1 MQKLQVILCAFVLC
15 FALSQTVRAQAVQ
28 EKQEEV
34 LSNTQGFFL
43 QGHFQGHGL
52 TVEEDDADS
61 GRGFGIKAGYGFSS
75 LFTLYLGIDGASM
88 DVADPGNRPV
98 VGNEYTL
105 AYVDLG
111 GRFNF
116 RAGPNSLVPYL
127 DGSLTGIGSVYST
140 GAGDATFSGS
150 AFSIG
155 GGVQYFISPQFAFNG
170 GLHLSFGGYS
180 ELEISGQTESVDLSV
195 TGARIDIGFSWYPF

>member
-1 MQKLQVILCAFVLC
+1 MQKLQVILGAFVLC
-15 FALSQTVRAQAVQ
+15 FALGQTVQAQATQ
-28 EKQEEV
+28 EQQEE
-34 LSNTQGFFL
+34 LRSDTQGFFL
-43 QGHFQGHGL
+43 EGHFQGHGL

-61 GRGFGIKAGYGFSS
+61 GRGFGIKAGYGFSP

-88 DVADPGNRPV
+88 DVADPGNRAV
-98 VGNEYTL
+98 VGSEYTL

-127 DGSLTGIGSVYST
+127 DGALSGIASVYST

-155 GGVQYFISPQFAFNG
+155 GGIQYFISPQFSFNG
-170 GLHLSFGGYS
+170 GLHLSFGAYN
-180 ELEISGQTESVDLSV
+180 ELEVSGQTESVDLGI
-195 TGARIDIGFSWYPF
+195 TGARINLGFSWYPF